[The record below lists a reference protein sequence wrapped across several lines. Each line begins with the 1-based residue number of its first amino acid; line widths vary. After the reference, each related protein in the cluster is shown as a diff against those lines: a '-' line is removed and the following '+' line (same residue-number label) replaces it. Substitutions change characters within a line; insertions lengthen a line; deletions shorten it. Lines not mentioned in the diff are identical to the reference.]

1 MRNTLINGYT
11 LPSVCGAILL
21 ILSSPLSARAQD
33 VVPVPITNASWGLD
47 PEGDFV
53 VVTYD
58 LQQPRKGEVDIALVL
73 RRSSKPSEK
82 IKPKALV
89 GHFGDNVEPGKK
101 RKIYWHHKR
110 DKITGLSGEG
120 WYFELTA
127 DWEGDEYTVA
137 TRAGTFTPPLLKI
150 ESLKFWGPQGTSELD
165 AEESGE
171 ITFIVSNAGRG
182 PARKVA
188 LTLTPVQ
195 GEEMKAE
202 KDLFIGDI
210 LPGGAMRGK
219 FRVTASS
226 TAPDQT
232 VTYRIDAA
240 DSARYDTT
248 SAMVEFRTRKLLP
261 PRLVLAEQVFR
272 SSRDGIRR
280 PIDAGSR
287 LFRGDT
293 AHFFLKIR
301 NDGAGEA
308 ESAYVSLALRNETED
323 LSFTSGRRSFL
334 VKSFKMDGT
343 ASPKGLLA
351 GGSTIID
358 FSVFAGPSCRDDSM
372 VVDLLMTERR
382 PRFVTRD
389 SVVLRITT
397 RPPTFQERADAYIR
411 KGAYDSLI
419 VLGSRE
425 VAARPDSAEPYY
437 YLGVAYEQ
445 RKDVRSA
452 SANYQKAADRGHLAA
467 AEWLK
472 GKRVREVVRVSYRPL
487 NPNPFEGFSGTIGLG
502 IGAFAGPGAGE
513 LETTL
518 YEKLRTTTEVT
529 RRFGLYSHD
538 ALRKSIK
545 ATSVDPADPA
555 VMKTLGTALAIR
567 FLVTG
572 RRIDDR
578 SFSVRILRT
587 SDGVAILEK
596 EMRNSEGSTALAD
609 VVTIFQSGRVPVYRT
624 ESVLEDRKR

>member
-1 MRNTLINGYT
+1 MNRYI
-11 LPSVCGAILL
+11 LPSVLGVILL
-21 ILSSPLSARAQD
+21 ILVSPFCARAQNAP
-33 VVPVPITNASWGLD
+33 PVPITNATWGLD

-53 VVTYD
+53 VITYD
-58 LQQPRKGEVDIALVL
+58 LLEPRKGEVEIDLVL

-82 IKPKALV
+82 LKPKVLV
-89 GHFGDNVEPGKK
+89 GHFGENVEPGKK
-101 RKIYWHHKR
+101 RKIYWHYKR

-127 DWEGDEYTVA
+127 DWNGDDYTVA
-137 TRAGTFTPPLLKI
+137 TRTGTFTPPSLKI

-171 ITFIVSNAGRG
+171 ITFIVSNAGKG

-188 LTLTPVQ
+188 LSLTPMQ
-195 GEEMKAE
+195 GEEMNAE
-202 KDLFIGDI
+202 KDLYIGDI

-226 TAPDQT
+226 TAPDQS
-232 VTYRIDAA
+232 VAYRIDAA

-248 SAMVEFRTRKLLP
+248 SAIVEFHTRKLLP
-261 PRLVLAEQVFR
+261 PRLVLAEQFVR

-280 PIDAGSR
+280 PIDAEAR

-308 ESAYVSLALRNETED
+308 ESAYVNLTLRNESDD
-323 LSFTSGRRSFL
+323 LVFASGRRSFL
-334 VKSFKMDGT
+334 AKSFKMDGT

-358 FSVFAGPSCRDDSM
+358 FSVFAGSACRADAM
-372 VVDLLMTERR
+372 IVDLMMTERR
-382 PRFVTRD
+382 PRFATRD

-397 RPPTFQERADAYIR
+397 RPPTFQERADAFIR

-419 VLGSRE
+419 LLGTRE
-425 VAARPDSAEPYY
+425 AAARPDSAEPYY
-437 YLGVAYEQ
+437 YLGLAYEQ
-445 RKDVRSA
+445 RKDARSA
-452 SANYQKAADRGHLAA
+452 SVNYQKAADRGSVAA
-467 AEWLK
+467 AQWVK
-472 GKRVREVVRVSYRPL
+472 GKRVKEVVRVTYRPL
-487 NPNPFEGFSGTIGLG
+487 SPNPFEEYSGTIGLG
-502 IGAFAGPGAGE
+502 IGAFAGPGAVE
-513 LETTL
+513 LETAL
-518 YEKLRTTTEVT
+518 YEKLRSTPEVT

-538 ALRKSIK
+538 ALRKTMK
-545 ATSVDPADPA
+545 TASVDPADPG

-572 RRIDDR
+572 KRFDER
-578 SFSVRILRT
+578 SFSIRILRT
-587 SDGVAILEK
+587 SDGAAVLEK

-609 VVTIFQSGRVPVYRT
+609 VATIFQSGRAPVYRT

>member
-1 MRNTLINGYT
+1 MKRYT

-21 ILSSPLSARAQD
+21 ILSSPFSGRAQNAAA
-33 VVPVPITNASWGLD
+33 VPITNASWGLD

-53 VVTYD
+53 VITYD
-58 LQQPRKGEVDIALVL
+58 LQEPRKGEVDIALVL

-82 IKPKALV
+82 LKPKVLV

-101 RKIYWHHKR
+101 RKIYWHYKR

-127 DWEGDEYTVA
+127 DWNGDDYTVA
-137 TRAGTFTPPLLKI
+137 TRTGTFTPPSLRI
-150 ESLKFWGPQGTSELD
+150 ESLKFWGPQGTPELD

-188 LTLTPVQ
+188 LSLTPVQ

-219 FRVTASS
+219 LRVTASS
-226 TAPDQT
+226 MAPDQT

-261 PRLVLAEQVFR
+261 PRLVLAEQFVR

-280 PIDAGSR
+280 PIDAETR

-308 ESAYVSLALRNETED
+308 ESAYVNLALRNETDD
-323 LSFTSGRRSFL
+323 LTFASGRRSFL

-358 FSVFAGPSCRDDSM
+358 FSVFAGPACRDDSM

-411 KGAYDSLI
+411 RGAYDSLI
-419 VLGSRE
+419 VLGTRE
-425 VAARPDSAEPYY
+425 AAARPDSAEAYY

-452 SANYQKAADRGHLAA
+452 SVNYQKAADRGHVAA
-467 AEWLK
+467 AQWLK
-472 GKRVREVVRVSYRPL
+472 GKRVKEVVRVSYRPL
-487 NPNPFEGFSGTIGLG
+487 TPNPFEGFSGTIGLG
-502 IGAFAGPGAGE
+502 IGAFAGSGAGE

-518 YEKLRTTTEVT
+518 YEKLRTTPEVT

-545 ATSVDPADPA
+545 TASVDPADPA

-572 RRIDDR
+572 KRIDER
-578 SFSVRILRT
+578 SFNIRILRT
-587 SDGVAILEK
+587 SDGAAVLEK